1 MSSSSNTS
9 NTTASS
15 SSDNATQQ
23 PDILNPNQMNTGT
36 QLPTHNV
43 FRPSTMREKV
53 INGLKATLDDPEAS
67 EEAKKS
73 ARERLDG
80 MGA

>member
-9 NTTASS
+9 NTTTSS
-15 SSDNATQQ
+15 SADNATQQ
-23 PDILNPNQMNTGT
+23 PDILDTNQMNTGT

-53 INGLKATLDDPEAS
+53 
-67 EEAKKS
+67 
-73 ARERLDG
+73 
-80 MGA
+80 